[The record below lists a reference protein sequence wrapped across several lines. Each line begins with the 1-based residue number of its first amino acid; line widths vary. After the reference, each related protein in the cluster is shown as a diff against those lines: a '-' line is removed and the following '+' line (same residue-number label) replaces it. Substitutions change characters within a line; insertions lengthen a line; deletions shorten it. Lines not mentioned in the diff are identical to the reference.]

1 LFNRRRK
8 CPVYIEE
15 QSNVNEDFS
24 MLDERI
30 RKSQDKDIP
39 AGTGTHAFGTQT
51 ICKKEC
57 HSFVSKKEGNIN
69 AKALMLGEPIAIGRF
84 ASPPEYKV
92 LNIPG
97 DGSCGFWAVGTAK
110 TAKEVT

>member
-15 QSNVNEDFS
+15 QSNVNEDFP

-30 RKSQDKDIP
+30 GKSQDKEIP

-51 ICKKEC
+51 ICKEES
-57 HSFVSKKEGNIN
+57 HSLLLKKEGNMN
-69 AKALMLGEPIAIGRF
+69 AKALMLGEPIARRRF
-84 ASPPEYKV
+84 ASPLEYKA
-92 LNIPG
+92 LNVPG
-97 DGSCGFWAVGTAK
+97 DGLCGFWAVGTAK
-110 TAKEVT
+110 PAKEVT